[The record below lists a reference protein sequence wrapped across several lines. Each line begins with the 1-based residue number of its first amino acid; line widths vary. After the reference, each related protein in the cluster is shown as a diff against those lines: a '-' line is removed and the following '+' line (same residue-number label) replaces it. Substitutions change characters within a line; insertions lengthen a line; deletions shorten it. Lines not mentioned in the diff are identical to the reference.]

1 MVPIHGLW
9 TPHNVTLVLGLAAKH
24 RPLPALLDYAVTV
37 NPQRRAMLGAAARRI
52 SRWFR
57 ARSFLSKCDAIFDAF
72 EKCVSS
78 WGSISALPSRELC
91 EQRHLVVFK
100 RRDRHRTLSA
110 QTAAADRMEKL
121 ARLYFSG
128 LAIDSPIRPRLWP
141 LLTGP
146 TGAGKNHLARL
157 VAGRLRARYLRLS
170 YGDWIVQG
178 SRQISTLH
186 NIINAALGH
195 VFKIEE
201 SRGTK

>member
-1 MVPIHGLW
+1 MKP
-9 TPHNVTLVLGLAAKH
+9 TPQI
-24 RPLPALLDYAVTV
+24 LLT
-37 NPQRRAMLGAAARRI
+37 
-52 SRWFR
+52 
-57 ARSFLSKCDAIFDAF
+57 
-72 EKCVSS
+72 
-78 WGSISALPSRELC
+78 
-91 EQRHLVVFK
+91 H
-100 RRDRHRTLSA
+100 A

>member
-1 MVPIHGLW
+1 MVPMHSLW

-57 ARSFLSKCDAIFDAF
+57 AQSFLSKCDAIFDAF

-100 RRDRHRTLSA
+100 RRDRHRTLPPSA
-110 QTAAADRMEKL
+110 QLNRHGAFRRHEPDRPEQVGDRRHRRTSVGDRGRRRRSVVEHARTPLPPRSRRPNLNSTRRPLGRVTAPPAPMRH
-121 ARLYFSG
+121 FV
-128 LAIDSPIRPRLWP
+128 W
-141 LLTGP
+141 
-146 TGAGKNHLARL
+146 
-157 VAGRLRARYLRLS
+157 
-170 YGDWIVQG
+170 
-178 SRQISTLH
+178 
-186 NIINAALGH
+186 
-195 VFKIEE
+195 
-201 SRGTK
+201 